1 MTFSHGRKFRRIAA
15 QALSADPGEMRALIE
30 RILPPRDGGA
40 PPVLHI
46 ETAAEHR
53 AAPAAIVAAF
63 FADKL
68 TGGEAAELLRQAED
82 PASLQEVRAWTVDPL
97 ADAIRAWREGAAS
110 AELEAQGD
118 RHGGVTAGEPARCGA
133 AGAGGALV
141 TIRQNTSA
149 AGNAVQQREV
159 RERPERL

>member
-1 MTFSHGRKFRRIAA
+1 MAYSHGRKFRRIAA
-15 QALSADPGEMRALIE
+15 AALTADPGEMRALIE
-30 RILPPRDGGA
+30 RILPPREEGA
-40 PPVLHI
+40 APVLHI
-46 ETAAEHR
+46 GTAADHR

-68 TGGEAAELLRQAED
+68 TGDEAAALLRQAED
-82 PASLQEVRAWTVDPL
+82 PASLTEGRAWTVDPL

-118 RHGGVTAGEPARCGA
+118 RHARVTAGAPARCGA

-141 TIRQNTSA
+141 SIRQNTSA
-149 AGNAVQQREV
+149 AENAVQQSEV